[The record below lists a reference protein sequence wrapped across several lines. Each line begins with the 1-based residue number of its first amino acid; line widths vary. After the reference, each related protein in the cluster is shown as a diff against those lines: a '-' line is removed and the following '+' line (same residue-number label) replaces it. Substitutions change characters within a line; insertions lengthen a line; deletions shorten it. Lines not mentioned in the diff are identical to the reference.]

1 MPRPLKP
8 DLDLVNVGAI
18 IDQPFFYQAGRSA
31 SAGVP
36 SALNTVTKAA
46 AIPGGTSEGQA
57 TYSYGPLQELTGEVQ
72 ANGGAT
78 KATRYVYAAPDLDLV
93 LAELESRAADQEKAY
108 AALDLDESASKAARS
123 SALRRLQLTRQKI
136 ARLRDEGTSL
146 PARLA
151 SSSWIETGEGSLI
164 VRGETRFEYNC
175 TDIVGATTTITTMQ
189 TPPRVQEMGSTFR
202 YNDLGQVSEIDAAGS
217 VSRCEYDALG
227 RLAVKRGEFAFPSGD
242 FLAHHR
248 TVFLYSPP
256 AGSADSA
263 APPGALLSSTND
275 SISGTSTAFEQ
286 TPEPLDSI
294 PTPPGSPPIGEG
306 ADSDESPSW
315 LQRMLGSAPNP
326 APQPSSP
333 SRDASVDPP
342 GVEGDFDHTNVVGTY
357 AYP

>member
-1 MPRPLKP
+1 MPRPPKP

-31 SAGVP
+31 SARVP

-46 AIPGGTSEGQA
+46 AIPGGTSEGQT

-78 KATRYVYAAPDLDLV
+78 KATRYVYVAPDPVLV
-93 LAELESRAADQEKAY
+93 LAELESRAADQEKAH
-108 AALDLDESASKAARS
+108 AALDLDESASKAARA
-123 SALRRLQLTRQKI
+123 SALQRLQLTRQKI
-136 ARLRDEGTSL
+136 ARVRDEGASL

-164 VRGETRFEYNC
+164 VKGATRFEYNC
-175 TDIVGATTTITTMQ
+175 TDVVSATTTITTMQ
-189 TPPRVQEMGSTFR
+189 TPPRVHEMGSTFR

-217 VSRCEYDALG
+217 VTRCEYDALG
-227 RLAVKRGEFAFPSGD
+227 RLAVKRGKFASPSGD

-256 AGSADSA
+256 AGSADPA
-263 APPGALLSSTND
+263 APPDALLSSTND
-275 SISGTSTAFEQ
+275 SISGTSSAFQQ
-286 TPEPLDSI
+286 TPEPLNSV
-294 PTPPGSPPIGEG
+294 PTPPGSPPVGED
-306 ADSDESPSW
+306 ADKDKAPSW
-315 LQRMLGSAPNP
+315 LERLLGSTPDT

-333 SRDASVDPP
+333 PRDASIDPP
-342 GVEGDFDHTNVVGTY
+342 GAEGDFDHTNVMGTY